1 MIKTAILDQDFPKFA
16 NPRDKRSLIHFENVH
31 WLKEKWGKIID
42 LKLKERQIKTDTDSN
57 SKIT

>member
-42 LKLKERQIKTDTDSN
+42 LKLKERP
-57 SKIT
+57 